1 MADTSTVTKETQSAP
16 IGAEADGPQAVPQT
30 PVFEEIAEMTE
41 EGAIN
46 VVIQAA
52 GMAQQTGQL
61 TVRDSVILAKA
72 ISVLRPGSI

>member
-1 MADTSTVTKETQSAP
+1 MADTTTVTKEK
-16 IGAEADGPQAVPQT
+16 EAAISQDAAAQQVPQT
-30 PVFEEIAEMTE
+30 PVFEEISEMTE
-41 EGAIN
+41 EGAVN

>member
-1 MADTSTVTKETQSAP
+1 MADTTTVTKEKEAP
-16 IGAEADGPQAVPQT
+16 ISQEKANTPIPQT
-30 PVFEEIAEMTE
+30 PVFDEIAEMTE
-41 EGAIN
+41 EGAVN

-52 GMAQQTGQL
+52 GMAQTTGQL

>member
-1 MADTSTVTKETQSAP
+1 MADTNTVTKEKEATITPDAAQS
-16 IGAEADGPQAVPQT
+16 VPQT
-30 PVFEEIAEMTE
+30 PVFDEIAEMTE
-41 EGAIN
+41 EGAVN

>member
-1 MADTSTVTKETQSAP
+1 MADTNTVTKEK
-16 IGAEADGPQAVPQT
+16 EAAISPDAASQQVPQT
-30 PVFEEIAEMTE
+30 PVFEEISEMTE
-41 EGAIN
+41 EGAVN

>member
-1 MADTSTVTKETQSAP
+1 MSKTLEQTPVADTTQ
-16 IGAEADGPQAVPQT
+16 DGNPTIEQTPQA
-30 PVFEEIAEMTE
+30 PVFEEVEGMTD
-41 EGAIN
+41 EGAVN

-52 GMAQQTGQL
+52 SMAQSTGQL

>member
-1 MADTSTVTKETQSAP
+1 MADTTTVTK
-16 IGAEADGPQAVPQT
+16 GKEAAISQDAAAQQVPQT
-30 PVFEEIAEMTE
+30 PVFEEISEMTE
-41 EGAIN
+41 EGAVN

>member
-1 MADTSTVTKETQSAP
+1 
-16 IGAEADGPQAVPQT
+16 
-30 PVFEEIAEMTE
+30 MTE
-41 EGAIN
+41 EGAVN

>member
-1 MADTSTVTKETQSAP
+1 MADTTTVTKEK
-16 IGAEADGPQAVPQT
+16 EAAISQDAAAQQVPQT

-41 EGAIN
+41 EGAVN

>member
-1 MADTSTVTKETQSAP
+1 MADTSTVTQENPVGTATEQ
-16 IGAEADGPQAVPQT
+16 VPQT

>member
-1 MADTSTVTKETQSAP
+1 MAEANTVTQEREATV
-16 IGAEADGPQAVPQT
+16 GAQADGTQDQVPQT

-41 EGAIN
+41 EGAVN

>member
-1 MADTSTVTKETQSAP
+1 MADTNTVTKEKEASIKTDEAP
-16 IGAEADGPQAVPQT
+16 KQVPQT

-41 EGAIN
+41 EGAVN

-52 GMAQQTGQL
+52 GMAQTTGQL

>member
-1 MADTSTVTKETQSAP
+1 MADTNTVTKEK
-16 IGAEADGPQAVPQT
+16 EAAISQDTAAKQVHQT

-41 EGAIN
+41 EGAVN

-52 GMAQQTGQL
+52 GMAQTTGQL

-72 ISVLRPGSI
+72 ISVLRQGSI

>member
-1 MADTSTVTKETQSAP
+1 MADTNTVTKEK
-16 IGAEADGPQAVPQT
+16 EASITPDAVKQIPQT

-41 EGAIN
+41 EGAVN

>member
-1 MADTSTVTKETQSAP
+1 MADTNTVTKEK
-16 IGAEADGPQAVPQT
+16 EASITPDAAAAQVPQT
-30 PVFEEIAEMTE
+30 PVFEEISEMTE
-41 EGAIN
+41 EGAVN

>member
-1 MADTSTVTKETQSAP
+1 MADTNTVTKEKEANIKTDEAP
-16 IGAEADGPQAVPQT
+16 GQVPQT

-41 EGAIN
+41 EGAVN

>member
-1 MADTSTVTKETQSAP
+1 MADTNTVTKEK
-16 IGAEADGPQAVPQT
+16 EATISQDAAAQQVPQT
-30 PVFEEIAEMTE
+30 PVFEEISEMTE
-41 EGAIN
+41 EGAVN

>member
-1 MADTSTVTKETQSAP
+1 MADTNTVTKEKEAVVDTTAP
-16 IGAEADGPQAVPQT
+16 EQTPQT
-30 PVFEEIAEMTE
+30 PVFDEIAEMTE
-41 EGAIN
+41 EGAVN

-52 GMAQQTGQL
+52 GMAQQTGHL

>member
-1 MADTSTVTKETQSAP
+1 MSNTSTPTKEP
-16 IGAEADGPQAVPQT
+16 ILDSTAEANAPVQQT
-30 PVFEEIAEMTE
+30 PVFEEIADMTE

-72 ISVLRPGSI
+72 ISTLRPGSI

>member
-1 MADTSTVTKETQSAP
+1 MADTSTVTKETQ
-16 IGAEADGPQAVPQT
+16 EAQVGPQATDQIPQT

>member
-1 MADTSTVTKETQSAP
+1 MADTSTVTKEK
-16 IGAEADGPQAVPQT
+16 EAAISQDAAAQQVPQT
-30 PVFEEIAEMTE
+30 PVFEEISEMTE
-41 EGAIN
+41 EGAVN

>member
-1 MADTSTVTKETQSAP
+1 MAEANTVTQEREAAV
-16 IGAEADGPQAVPQT
+16 GAQADGTQDQVPQT

-41 EGAIN
+41 EGAVN